1 MREGLLVLRAGCTA
15 ALLALSILGGASH
28 AHSDRVLAMH
38 GSGQLSGLPE
48 EFGPA
53 ELRVA
58 FASDGG
64 GPKITSMQ
72 LRLGKARTLIP
83 PCVCGILQSSSYA
96 DIRVKGSWY
105 HEESGLPYYLHV
117 DFADPDA
124 RAEAR
129 WKPGF
134 SMLFNLRTAK
144 LIRMDIQVLRENGNA
159 VQFVPVDVR
168 GLCPEEEVRRLM
180 DGSTR

>member
-105 HEESGLPYYLHV
+105 HEES
-117 DFADPDA
+117 
-124 RAEAR
+124 R

-144 LIRMDIQVLRENGNA
+144 LIRMEIQVLRENGNA